1 MDTSGAAEE
10 ESCGEESEILLWPM
24 HCVENTWG
32 SDLSPQLHMAEKT
45 LRVRIDKKAPPS
57 IPSIPAI

>member
-32 SDLSPQLHMAEKT
+32 SELSPQLHMAEKT
-45 LRVRIDKKAPPS
+45 LRVRIENKSPP
-57 IPSIPAI
+57 